1 MTRLNDEQL
10 EHFNQEG
17 YVVVEDLIDPEELLD
32 PLEAEYGTVLDNLT
46 RELHD
51 EGVIGSTYAGMEFG
65 ERLTRIYQDSGEV
78 HSQYFDFTLPQK
90 NITYDTPMWHGPAVF
105 DVLTSSPLLDAV
117 ESIIG
122 PEIYS
127 NPTQHVRLKP
137 PEALTPVNHETGGI
151 QLGATPWHQDSGTV
165 TEEADDT
172 EMLTVWFPVWDADE
186 EAGCLHLVPRS
197 HSEGLLQHC
206 PGGTTT
212 SPPGL
217 LHIPDELFRVGHAIP
232 MPMRRG
238 SVLFMHRLTCHGS
251 LPNRGDRIRWSLDL
265 RYNPIGQHT
274 GRAAFPGFVA
284 RSREHPEMELRDAEV
299 WAQEWRD
306 TRERLARENDPAYN
320 RWPSDD
326 PACA

>member
-1 MTRLNDEQL
+1 
-10 EHFNQEG
+10 
-17 YVVVEDLIDPEELLD
+17 
-32 PLEAEYGTVLDNLT
+32 
-46 RELHD
+46 
-51 EGVIGSTYAGMEFG
+51 MEFG

-172 EMLTVWFPVWDADE
+172 EILTVWFPIWDADE

-206 PGGTTT
+206 PGGTAT

-217 LHIPDELFRVGHAIP
+217 LHIPGELFRIGHALP

-251 LPNRGDRIRWSLDL
+251 LPNRGNRIRWSMDL

>member
-10 EHFNQEG
+10 EHFHQEG
-17 YVVVEDLIDPEELLD
+17 YVVVEDVIDPEEVLG
-32 PLEAEYGTVLDNLT
+32 PLEAEYGTVLDHLT
-46 RELHD
+46 RELHE
-51 EGVIGSTYAGMEFG
+51 EGVIGSKYAGMEFG
-65 ERLTRIYQDSGEV
+65 ERLTRIYQDSGKV
-78 HSQYFDFTLPQK
+78 HSQYFDFSLPQK

-137 PEALTPVNHETGGI
+137 PEALTPVNPETGGV
-151 QLGATPWHQDSGTV
+151 QLGATPWHQDSGVV
-165 TEEADDT
+165 TEEADDS
-172 EMLTVWFPVWDADE
+172 EILTVWIPVWDADE

-197 HSEGLLQHC
+197 HSEGLYQHC
-206 PGGTTT
+206 PGGTAT
-212 SPPGL
+212 SPSG
-217 LHIPDELFRVGHAIP
+217 LHIPDELFRIGHALP

-320 RWPSDD
+320 RWSSDD